1 MTAFRILDQSPVF
14 FDLQGA
20 IAAGG
25 SLKFYAAGTTTAKDV
40 YGDQALTVNNGS
52 TIAIGS
58 DGRAVDDIWG
68 DGSYRVRVYAAD
80 ATLISDDDNVEI
92 PGGTGQVIPT
102 LADGQFVSSLGGVLV
117 AADVEQVPDPA
128 GQSGKWLSSDG
139 TSAIWATAPAAPTAP
154 INVGTTNVQFG
165 STGGKAFF
173 IQYGT
178 DTAPASGTYNT
189 TKAVTFPTA
198 FNSIPVVMLD
208 MTSNSQPGG
217 PVVAQLSAS
226 PTSTGFT
233 AVFDV
238 AEGSPS
244 QSSFVNDAP
253 FNWVA
258 FGLINV

>member
-14 FDLQGA
+14 FDLLGA

-25 SLKFYAAGTTTAKDV
+25 SLQFYAAGTTTPKDV
-40 YGDQALTVNNGS
+40 YGDQALTVNNGD
-52 TIAIGS
+52 TIAIGA

-80 ATLISDDDNVEI
+80 STLISDDDNVEI

-102 LADGQFVSSLGGVLV
+102 LADGQFISALGGVLV

-139 TSAIWATAPAAPTAP
+139 TNAIWATAPAAPTAP
-154 INVGTTNVQFG
+154 ITVGTADVQFG

-178 DTAPASGTYNT
+178 ATAPASGTYST
-189 TKAVTFPTA
+189 TKAVTFATA
-198 FNSIPVVMLD
+198 FNSTPVVMLD

-217 PVVAQLSAS
+217 PVVAQLSAA

-238 AEGSPS
+238 AEGNPS